1 MNPRERFIRAIRRQS
16 VDKVPKHA
24 FWTPEVINLVK
35 EKTGFD
41 DPTPKAEETF
51 KVDTRLIGL
60 NFEPSVGYSTGIGLI
75 FTLGFR
81 YQWLRTEYLDDFPGE
96 DEPLPD
102 ANDYLYGVFVSVLY
116 SF

>member
-41 DPTPKAEETF
+41 DPDEYFGFEMKQVHYSSFDFNPKTDGYF
-51 KVDTRLIGL
+51 KNLKDEGRVKKI
-60 NFEPSVGYSTGIGLI
+60 Y
-75 FTLGFR
+75 
-81 YQWLRTEYLDDFPGE
+81 WDDWKEKIHGKKTI
-96 DEPLPD
+96 DEWGVYR
-102 ANDYLYGVFVSVLY
+102 DYGNY
-116 SF
+116 